1 MHAAPAAGQAQGCM
15 EPGGSYAPQASQ
27 AWQTALHE
35 YLTSGSMSAGL
46 QTDGSKE
53 RSSLSHGAA
62 VQSNAMAQEE
72 PVQGESTVQV
82 KVSGSELARW

>member
-1 MHAAPAAGQAQGCM
+1 
-15 EPGGSYAPQASQ
+15 
-27 AWQTALHE
+27 
-35 YLTSGSMSAGL
+35 MSAGL